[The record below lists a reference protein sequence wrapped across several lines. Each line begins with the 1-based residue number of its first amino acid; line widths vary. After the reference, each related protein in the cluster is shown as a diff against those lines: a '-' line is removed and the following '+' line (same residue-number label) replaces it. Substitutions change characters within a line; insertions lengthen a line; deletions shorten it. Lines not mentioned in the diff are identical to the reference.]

1 MHTDEEEMES
11 EKKQIG
17 GGKIKNMKQ
26 PEESIYSKTLGK

>member
-1 MHTDEEEMES
+1 MHTDEEKMES

-17 GGKIKNMKQ
+17 GGKIKIMKQ